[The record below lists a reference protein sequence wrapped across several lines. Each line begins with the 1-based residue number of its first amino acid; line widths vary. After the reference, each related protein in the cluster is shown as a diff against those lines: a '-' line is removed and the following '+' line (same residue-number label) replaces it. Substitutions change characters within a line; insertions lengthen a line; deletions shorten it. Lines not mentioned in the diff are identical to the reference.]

1 MGASSERTQGGEN
14 KGFNS
19 PKHDDCDA
27 GALEAPAHR
36 DRDAAISLR
45 EANSSRAVRLP
56 VNLHPPSAHSCAH
69 ALWQVSRLVR
79 PPRMTSWSRY
89 DRQDGDHRPGAAAP
103 AWRAC
108 SARLPAAH
116 SSRCW
121 SPSWPRPP
129 SSSRSALATPFALQ
143 QPPAHALTVCR
154 RLLRNLVGRHGE
166 GAARTLSFRF

>member
-1 MGASSERTQGGEN
+1 MCPAEN
-14 KGFNS
+14 SDFNPS
-19 PKHDDCDA
+19 KHDER
-27 GALEAPAHR
+27 GRTVPEGPSHR
-36 DRDAAISLR
+36 DRDGRFSLCG
-45 EANSSRAVRLP
+45 EANSSRLVRLSIN
-56 VNLHPPSAHSCAH
+56 VDHPPAHSMLYV
-69 ALWQVSRLVR
+69 LWQVRRLVQ
-79 PPRMTSWSRY
+79 PPRATSWSRY

-108 SARLPAAH
+108 SARLLAAP
-116 SSRCW
+116 SSRSW
-121 SPSWPRPP
+121 SPRWPRPP